1 MFTVTGR
8 LATLLIP
15 LVAGAVLCGGC
26 TGGTVES
33 TDEAS
38 PAASLTPTSD
48 LTPTSTTAG
57 QGPLTGQEL
66 LWLQA
71 VERLLPK
78 MNKVFVDSPTDMT
91 PAALRS
97 LADQARGCS
106 RELARLGSSSARLQS
121 VEALVRQACREYD
134 KGAKCFDDAARLGT
148 PSSSSEVRKLE
159 QHVRCGF
166 AAAGTGGRPLTEAQ
180 IKANEVR
187 AAATGS
193 G

>member
-8 LATLLIP
+8 FATFLIP
-15 LVAGAVLCGGC
+15 LISGVLLSGGC

-38 PAASLTPTSD
+38 PAASLAPTSD
-48 LTPTSTTAG
+48 LTPTSTRAER
-57 QGPLTGQEL
+57 GPLTGEEL
-66 LWLQA
+66 LWLQG
-71 VERLLPK
+71 VEQLLPK

-91 PAALRS
+91 PATLRS
-97 LADQARGCS
+97 LANQARGCG
-106 RELARLGSSSARLQS
+106 RELARLGAASSRLQP
-121 VEALVRQACREYD
+121 VEALVRQACQEYD
-134 KGAKCFDDAARLGT
+134 KGAKCFESAARLGT

-159 QHVRCGF
+159 QQINCGF
-166 AAAGTGGRPLTEAQ
+166 AAAEKGGEPLAEAQ
-180 IKANEVR
+180 IKAEEVR